1 MDLLLEMH
9 AMLKEQGQAIKKLKK
24 RHELSKRTTLNLQ
37 HHIDSI
43 CDSLDEL
50 SRRTLD
56 SDLSSADLSSA
67 LSLMSSKARSD
78 DSSDSL
84 DSAESPVSASKSPKP
99 STILF
104 SANDFCTFDRT
115 DAPVDIHPRRTLTD
129 DNTNSQSS
137 STWSSPKQKK
147 KHFSNLKLPAT
158 SLSTIATD
166 NPFSPLAD
174 EPPVNGDP
182 LTTLS
187 SLGRTRSP
195 SKKPAPKKLRCSPA
209 SPDALSRFLHD
220 EAMFDSDPNFPKI
233 SPDPPDQT
241 MFCDDDDSPTQPTH
255 DVLPMNESVDDSL

>member
-1 MDLLLEMH
+1 MH

-37 HHIDSI
+37 HRIDSI
-43 CDSLDEL
+43 CDSLDDL

-84 DSAESPVSASKSPKP
+84 DSAESPISAYGSPKP

-115 DAPVDIHPRRTLTD
+115 DAPVDIHQRRTLID
-129 DNTNSQSS
+129 DNTNLRSCSNSQSS

-174 EPPVNGDP
+174 DPPVNGDP

-195 SKKPAPKKLRCSPA
+195 SKTPAPKKL
-209 SPDALSRFLHD
+209 
-220 EAMFDSDPNFPKI
+220 
-233 SPDPPDQT
+233 
-241 MFCDDDDSPTQPTH
+241 
-255 DVLPMNESVDDSL
+255 